1 MSNDLASNSNA
12 EAEAWVK
19 EVRRILKRMA
29 LRLATEASLEEADR
43 ADEAN
48 LAEGI
53 RQSETLKQEQD
64 QVRFATNQIA
74 IQELTAVASVL
85 TPVTPKFA
93 QLIETYSAAKLV
105 FDSAAAE
112 AEANETYEPFFSDQI
127 AFQKEVET
135 LVGLQPEHDQ
145 LVAAKTEIEQ
155 WQTTESSKVDDV
167 VKLTSLP
174 SLLLAAQSK
183 LATLYDTLKLQI
195 EQSEYLTA
203 KGLLADVD
211 AHLRLY
217 GDAQVA
223 HAQAKESCDTAW
235 YQNVET
241 ILQQARQVPTAT
253 GLATEFSELEKAA
266 QASYDEYNKQEYAEA
281 QKLQQTIIDKA
292 KLLIEKGEARDAY
305 DNAWN
310 QNVNAVYN
318 QAYSIPDAS
327 GLATEKEA
335 IKTAYDK
342 SAEAY
347 NLGQFAEAQKLQ
359 QAIIDKAQLL
369 IEKNKLKI
377 ACDFAWIQNVQ
388 TTFSEAQQVPNVSGL
403 NKEIGEFNSACMESN
418 NKYYAGEY
426 VEAQKLHQ
434 TIVDKAQLLIEK
446 NKLKIACDNAWN
458 QNVQAIYSEAQ
469 QVPNVSGMQKEGGEF
484 VNAYSA
490 SNDKY
495 FAGDYAEAQKLQQAI
510 IDKAQ
515 LLIEKNKIKIVC
527 DTAWN
532 QNVSASYLQA
542 RKVGV
547 VPELKTA
554 IEALDLAMNASN
566 DEYNKG
572 AYAEAQKFHPA
583 IVEKAKE
590 LIQAGATTMLVAR
603 PEIGSTQELL
613 ATSKLNLMSTDDQQ
627 LVTELIDKAPTEKHK
642 QNLRKAVASGHSAK
656 EISDFAAKIRFK
668 DEKWIQENLHVTV
681 TSSGKGIQQQFKM
694 SCQATMVQAVRAE
707 LDPIYA
713 LQLHEEN
720 FDITQV
726 GKSEQTELAREQKKM
741 LETDWAELNT
751 TYESQAKQRMDNEDP
766 TTKLALEQLLA
777 TATTNNEKNQLNYEI
792 ANPKNFSPDVLKAWF
807 DKDVKGKRSSAG
819 VAVHIGNPSPE
830 HGRGRTGVDLL
841 NKNQASTGLKYEQVL
856 VNDSTREAAVNDI
869 TAELM
874 LGRPVPLTVGSFE
887 GQTAH
892 YVLALGIVPGNP
904 KSIIIHDPGTGTTVM
919 RTEDQLKNNQMD
931 LPSTWG
937 RLTDYVKPTPI

>member
-74 IQELTAVASVL
+74 IQELTAVASLL

-211 AHLRLY
+211 AHLSLY

-281 QKLQQTIIDKA
+281 QKLQQ
-292 KLLIEKGEARDAY
+292 
-305 DNAWN
+305 
-310 QNVNAVYN
+310 
-318 QAYSIPDAS
+318 
-327 GLATEKEA
+327 
-335 IKTAYDK
+335 
-342 SAEAY
+342 
-347 NLGQFAEAQKLQ
+347 
-359 QAIIDKAQLL
+359 AIIDKAQLL
-369 IEKNKLKI
+369 IEKNKLKV

-388 TTFSEAQQVPNVSGL
+388 PTFSEAQQVPNVPGL
-403 NKEIGEFNSACMESN
+403 NKEIGEFNSACTESN

-484 VNAYSA
+484 VNAFTA
-490 SNDKY
+490 SNNKY

-515 LLIEKNKIKIVC
+515 LLIEKNKLKIAC
-527 DTAWN
+527 DNAWN

-554 IEALDLAMNASN
+554 IEALDLAMKASN

-792 ANPKNFSPDVLKAWF
+792 GRAEKFSPDVLKAWF